1 MQHDR
6 RGNVLAQARMRDGVG
21 RGFRDLRMTLERAVD
36 LERSDLLAAPV
47 DQLLAAAADGE
58 KSLLV
63 EAADV
68 ARSKPA
74 VDEDR
79 PVELGGVDVTGRHG
93 RAAHQDNSLPV
104 RGETAPT
111 RAHD

>member
-1 MQHDR
+1 
-6 RGNVLAQARMRDGVG
+6 MRDRVG
-21 RGFRDLRMTLERAVD
+21 RGFRDLRVTLERAVD
-36 LERSDLLAAPV
+36 LERSDLLAAAV

-79 PVELGGVDVTGRHG
+79 LVELGGVDVAGRHG
-93 RAAHQDNSLPV
+93 RAAHQNISLLARREPASV
-104 RGETAPT
+104 LADD
-111 RAHD
+111 HDDVG